1 MNTKSENTI
10 SIITPVYNEILG
22 IEKLME
28 NLDKFKDRAEIIF
41 IDGGSTDGTDLIIKN
56 SYNIYYSKKKGRG
69 YQMNYG
75 ASLAK
80 GDILLF
86 LHGDNLLPENALE
99 EIDKMIYKNYKVGA
113 FKLKFLSNHILM
125 KICGFMSNMRIKYR
139 NIAFGDQG
147 IFITKEYFNYLGGF
161 KELPLMEDYQL
172 SIDIKNDGEKFALV
186 NSKIMTS
193 DRRFRKNGILK
204 TMARMQRLQYMY
216 RKNVDIDLIA
226 NLYK

>member
-28 NLDKFKDRAEIIF
+28 NLDKFKDRAEIMF

-56 SYNIYYSKKKGRG
+56 SYNIYYSKEKGRG

-99 EIDKMIYKNYKVGA
+99 EIDKMIYKKYKVGA

-125 KICGFMSNMRIKYR
+125 KICGIMSNMRIKYR